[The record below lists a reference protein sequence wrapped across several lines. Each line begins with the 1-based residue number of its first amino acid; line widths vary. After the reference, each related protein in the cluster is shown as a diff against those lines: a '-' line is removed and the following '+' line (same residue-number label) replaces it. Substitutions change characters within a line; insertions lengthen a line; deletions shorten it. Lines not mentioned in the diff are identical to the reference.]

1 VEFPKGYIPP
11 FPNTTMRKHIP
22 KRGAIAIIR
31 NRCWA
36 CDKGGSV
43 GIYRLVET
51 IKDSTRPVHFRE
63 KCIEGAKEKYKAYA
77 AGKMTATAQ
86 KANKLI

>member
-1 VEFPKGYIPP
+1 
-11 FPNTTMRKHIP
+11 MRKHIP

-43 GIYRLVET
+43 GVHRLVAD
-51 IKDSTRPVHFRE
+51 IKDSTRAVHFNE
-63 KCIEGAKEKYKAYA
+63 KCIADAKEKYRAYA
-77 AGKMTATAQ
+77 AAK
-86 KANKLI
+86 K